1 MNPDSGS
8 DANVEATSGNASSEG
23 TAAGQP
29 AEVQRKVRAPSRT
42 PPTSGWRYT
51 FSSLANR
58 DFRFLWLGMFFMM
71 GGLQMEG
78 LVIGY
83 LVYDLTGSPFLLGL
97 VEAGSGVSILVF
109 VLFAGAIADRVERK
123 LMIQAG
129 QGAAAVSALVIGT
142 LIAAGSITWLYLLA
156 AAVFQGIF
164 FAFLMPARYAIVPQM
179 VGPDKISNALAL
191 NAAAMSI
198 TALTAPA
205 VAGTLYGL
213 IGPHRVYF
221 VIAAMELI
229 AFALTGSLPRT
240 RPDSKASHD
249 SIAKEITAGLSH
261 IWHSPLLLVLLVM
274 GLSASLLVFPFRVM
288 LPVFVVD
295 LYGRGPESMGLLL
308 MMMGA
313 GALAGSLF
321 IASLGRGK
329 RGLVLIIGSFLS
341 GGALLFASLIPIYF
355 AALGIMVMLG
365 LGDSGRRALNQ
376 ALMME
381 QVDDKFRGRVISVFT
396 MTFGLMPLGVLP
408 AGIIAE
414 FYGAQVA
421 VGVLAGLMLATTSA
435 VFLTQKRLRDL
446 P

>member
-1 MNPDSGS
+1 MNPDSAS
-8 DANVEATSGNASSEG
+8 DPDIPATPGDAS
-23 TAAGQP
+23 
-29 AEVQRKVRAPSRT
+29 AERLGAAPSDETGRTARVPLRT

-58 DFRFLWLGMFFMM
+58 DFRRLWLGMFFMM
-71 GGLQMEG
+71 GGLQMED

-83 LVYDLTGSPFLLGL
+83 LVYDLTSSPFLLGL
-97 VEAGSGVSILVF
+97 VEAGSGISILVF

-123 LMIQAG
+123 LLIQAG
-129 QGAAAVSALVIGT
+129 QGAAALSALVVGI
-142 LIAAGSITWLYLLA
+142 LIATDTVTWGYLLA
-156 AAVFQGIF
+156 AAMFQGTF
-164 FAFLMPARYAIVPQM
+164 FAFLMPARYAIVPQI
-179 VGPDKISNALAL
+179 VGPDKITNALAL

-205 VAGTLYGL
+205 VAGTLYTL
-213 IGPHRVYF
+213 IGPDRVYF
-221 VIAAMELI
+221 LIMAMELI

-240 RPDSKASHD
+240 KSDSKVVHD
-249 SIAKEITAGLSH
+249 SITREITAGLSH
-261 IWHSPLLLVLLVM
+261 IWRSPLLLVLLVM
-274 GLSASLLVFPFRVM
+274 GLSSSLLVFPFRVM

-313 GALAGSLF
+313 GVLTGSLF
-321 IASLGRGK
+321 IASLGKGRRGM
-329 RGLVLIIGSFLS
+329 VLIIGGFLS
-341 GGALLFASLIPIYF
+341 SGALLLASAIPIYF
-355 AALGIMVMLG
+355 AAMGIMVMLG

-376 ALMME
+376 ALVME
-381 QVDDKFRGRVISVFT
+381 QVDDEFRGRVVSVFM

-421 VGVLAGLMLATTSA
+421 VGILAGLMLATTSA
-435 VFLTQKRLRDL
+435 VFFTQKRLRDL

>member
-1 MNPDSGS
+1 M
-8 DANVEATSGNASSEG
+8 ATWS
-23 TAAGQP
+23 T
-29 AEVQRKVRAPSRT
+29 T
-42 PPTSGWRYT
+42 W
-51 FSSLANR
+51 
-58 DFRFLWLGMFFMM
+58 
-71 GGLQMEG
+71 
-78 LVIGY
+78 
-83 LVYDLTGSPFLLGL
+83 TGSPFLLGL

-240 RPDSKASHD
+240 RPIRRRLTTPSRRKSRQALPHL
-249 SIAKEITAGLSH
+249 AQPTTAGPAGNGPVRLPS
-261 IWHSPLLLVLLVM
+261 
-274 GLSASLLVFPFRVM
+274 RV
-288 LPVFVVD
+288 PVPRHAARV
-295 LYGRGPESMGLLL
+295 RCGPVRAGAESMGLLM